1 MRSPRWMLAS
11 ALLTTLA
18 APARARAQAPLPV
31 RALPW
36 DPGVDAPLVTFAG
49 AAWLISEL
57 EKPTLAPAACR
68 WCGVDAFDASA
79 HRVLVWGKPE
89 LANTL
94 SNVAVFGVVPV
105 SAVGLIGLAA
115 WHDGHPENL
124 GEDALIVLEASF
136 LAMDVDQAVKYA
148 AGRARPYAHYANPTV
163 LAANPDPHD
172 ENLSFFSGHATA
184 AYAFAVSSG
193 TVASMRGYRWAPW
206 VWAQGL
212 GLAFVSGY
220 LRLAAD
226 RHYVTDV
233 VAGAAVGAAIGWA
246 IPWILHRPGR
256 GRPASITLAPVAGAG
271 VGLGVVG
278 RW

>member
-1 MRSPRWMLAS
+1 MLVAS
-11 ALLTTLA
+11 VLTALA
-18 APARARAQAPLPV
+18 IPARAGAASPV
-31 RALPW
+31 AALPW

-57 EKPTLAPAACR
+57 EKPSLAPAACR
-68 WCGVDAFDASA
+68 WCGVDAFDAAA
-79 HRVLVWGKPE
+79 HRALVWSKPE
-89 LANTL
+89 LASTL
-94 SNVAVFGVVPV
+94 SNVAVFGVAPV
-105 SAVGLIGLAA
+105 SAVGLLGLAA
-115 WHDGHPENL
+115 WRDGHPEHL
-124 GEDALIVLEASF
+124 GEDALVVLEATF

-148 AGRARPYAHYANPTV
+148 AGRARPYAHFENPTV

-172 ENLSFFSGHATA
+172 ANLSFFSGHTTA
-184 AYAFAVSSG
+184 AFAFAISSG

-212 GLAFVSGY
+212 GLAVFSGY

-233 VAGAAVGAAIGWA
+233 LAGAAVGAAMGWA
-246 IPWILHRPGR
+246 IPWLLHRPGR
-256 GRPASITLAPVAGAG
+256 GGPASIALAPVGG
-271 VGLGVVG
+271 PGLGVVG